1 MDEFAEI
8 NEFKKEIEDSII
20 PLLDDLRNE
29 KIHSIRSLFTIATNR
44 EIEAIKS
51 VLKEISDSNPDICE
65 RVDVLDPLGKDAV
78 DKTHEIPVVK
88 GVVWILFL
96 KKDKDKYD
104 HPDINRFF
112 SGYPDPGFYTDS
124 FILY

>member
-8 NEFKKEIEDSII
+8 NEFKKEIADSIT
-20 PLLDDLRNE
+20 PLIDDLRNE
-29 KIHSIRSLFTIATNR
+29 KIHSIRSSFTIATNS

-65 RVDVLDPLGKDAV
+65 RVDVLDPLEKDTV
-78 DKTHEIPVVK
+78 NKTHEIPEVK

-96 KKDKDKYD
+96 KKDKNKYD
-104 HPDINRFF
+104 HPDINIFY
-112 SGYPDPGFYTDS
+112 SGYPEPGF
-124 FILY
+124 